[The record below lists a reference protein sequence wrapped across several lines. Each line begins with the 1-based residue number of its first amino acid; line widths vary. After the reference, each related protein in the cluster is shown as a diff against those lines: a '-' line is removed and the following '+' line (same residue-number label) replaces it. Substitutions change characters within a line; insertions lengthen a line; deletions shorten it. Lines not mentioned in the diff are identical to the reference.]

1 MDQRIL
7 EKAAR
12 IKLVLLDVD
21 GVMTDGSIIL
31 DSHQGEAK
39 SFHVRDGH
47 GVKLLKRAGLEVGI
61 ISGRNSSVVSR
72 RAQELGIEIVEQGS
86 LIKLETYQRI
96 RDQIGL
102 KDDEIAYL
110 GDDVVDIPVLR
121 EVGLSAAVA
130 DALEEVKKEAD
141 YTTRLPGGKGA
152 VRELAEFILR
162 AQGKWAQ
169 LMERYF
175 QQ

>member
-7 EKAAR
+7 DKAAR

-61 ISGRNSSVVSR
+61 ISGRNSPVVSR

-169 LMERYF
+169 VMERYF

>member
-39 SFHVRDGH
+39 SFHVRDGN

>member
-7 EKAAR
+7 DKAAR

-61 ISGRNSSVVSR
+61 ISGRNSPVVSR